1 MKPKSA
7 LHYSRFFELGARIE
21 SQRDKMNSV
30 GLPFLMIGDV
40 LPVLVD
46 DQHIGLP
53 SAGNV

>member
-53 SAGNV
+53 SVNV